1 MPSVII
7 IDDYVDVGKVLTDY
21 LSVFSIDVLATGHD
35 GREAVELYKEH
46 KPDVVLLDY
55 MMPGYNGLY
64 ALRNIL
70 KINPTTKIIFL
81 TGSLRSDVHQK
92 LKHEGADAILTKPID
107 MNELV
112 GLIKAM
118 KYEMS
123 FT

>member
-7 IDDYVDVGKVLTDY
+7 IDDYVDVGRVLTEY
-21 LSVFSIDVLATGHD
+21 LSEFSIDVLATGHD
-35 GREAVELYKEH
+35 GREAIELYKEH

-55 MMPGYNGLY
+55 MMPGFNGLY
-64 ALRNIL
+64 ALKNIL
-70 KINPTTKIIFL
+70 KINPTARIIFL
-81 TGSLRSDVHQK
+81 TASQRSDVHQK
-92 LKHEGADAILTKPID
+92 LKHEGADAVLTKPID

-123 FT
+123 FS